1 MMSDNSISKFSAK
14 KAPVAKPSSP
24 LSSLAST
31 NPKNLKGNYCL
42 GIIPAVNT
50 YCSSSKQSTEVPM
63 PDWSAR
69 PATTVLRLA
78 DTNPNHSERSS
89 SKTMPVA
96 RLLQRRLSKL
106 TEWRS
111 VNLQKEDGKLCQTS
125 TTSLNNLSGD
135 NDKMKYIS
143 NWTTSAKISLY
154 EHFNQK
160 ILVVI
165 TKLSTS

>member
-1 MMSDNSISKFSAK
+1 MSDNSISTFSAK

-31 NPKNLKGNYCL
+31 NPKKLKDNYCL
-42 GIIPAVNT
+42 GIIPAVNNAHPQ
-50 YCSSSKQSTEVPM
+50 SKAPRSPSQIDLQDQLPQCWGLLILTL
-63 PDWSAR
+63 
-69 PATTVLRLA
+69 TIQKGQVLKLYLL
-78 DTNPNHSERSS
+78 S
-89 SKTMPVA
+89 
-96 RLLQRRLSKL
+96 RLLQRWLSKL

-111 VNLQKEDGKLCQTS
+111 VDLRKKDGKLCQTS

-143 NWTTSAKISLY
+143 NWTTFTKISLY